1 MEERINKIYED
12 ESFSRVLS
20 DDLPDWA
27 KKTNEAE
34 QDNSN
39 ERDWV
44 SETIETEGG
53 DSTSSQRRVTSIT
66 ICQNECQGCEITTT
80 RGHHSGCK
88 APIVSIGGDWMC
100 GECGVE
106 ITPHDTCFEC
116 GAEFTHNRVDVPLD
130 CSPSVDRTEIESAVH
145 NETNRYRTDY
155 TLETLKYSPHLSSI
169 ALQHSRDMA
178 ERDFFDHICPDGNDA
193 GDRYRHFGHDDRSSG
208 ENIAC
213 IYLGQGASTREAA
226 NLVVEEWMNSKGH
239 RENILRGRFNREGI
253 GIYFTSEGA
262 MYATQNF
269 Y

>member
-1 MEERINKIYED
+1 MIEECIDKIDQE
-12 ESFSRVLS
+12 ELFNRVLS

-34 QDNSN
+34 QAGSAKQSRQRA
-39 ERDWV
+39 E
-44 SETIETEGG
+44 
-53 DSTSSQRRVTSIT
+53 DSTQSRGRVTSIT
-66 ICQNECQGCEITTT
+66 VCENECQACEITTT
-80 RGHHSGCK
+80 RGHHSGCE

-100 GECGVE
+100 GECGVK

-116 GAEFTHNRVDVPLD
+116 GAEFTHSRVDVSLD
-130 CSPSVDRTEIESAVH
+130 CSPSVDRAEIERAVH
-145 NETNRYRTDY
+145 KETNRYRTDY
-155 TLETLKYSPHLSSI
+155 NLETLKYSPHLSSI

-178 ERDFFDHICPDGNDA
+178 ERDFFDHICPDGDNA
-193 GDRYRHFGHDDRSSG
+193 GDRYRHFGHDDSSSG

-213 IYLGQGASTREAA
+213 IYPGQGASAQEAA
-226 NLVVEEWMNSKGH
+226 NSVVEEWMNSKGH

-269 Y
+269 F